1 MPRRSSRRRS
11 RRLRALLVLLA
22 GCVGLAAGAALYATD
37 ALRRLELLTVD
48 MRFDARGAQ
57 PPPEDIVVVG
67 IDARTFSD
75 YPFVTYP
82 LPRRLHARVIDRL
95 VDAGARVIAYD
106 IQFTERSSS
115 ERDDIRLVDA
125 VAGAK
130 NRIVLATTETDG
142 RGPHEGARRRRPAAR
157 DRRPGRQRGHARGC
171 QRGHPA
177 DAVRGRRPARV
188 RGRRG
193 RARDQAPRPGVRGR
207 RGLDRLPRA
216 ARDAHAV
223 LVLARRARQGA
234 GLGVPRQ
241 DRGRGSGGAVAAGR
255 RGDLDLRRG
264 ADERARDP
272 GRGDLDD
279 PARAPAPGHAALGRL
294 AADARP
300 RLDPGAGRPVAGAAA
315 RLPALDRRRGVVR
328 GRPRGQRSARAGS
341 CRWSLRSPR
350 WR

>member
-22 GCVGLAAGAALYATD
+22 GCIGLAAGAALYATD

-75 YPFVTYP
+75 YRFVPYP

-106 IQFTERSSS
+106 IQFTEPSSS

-142 RGPHEGARRRRPAAR
+142 EGRTRVLGGDDLLLEIGARAGNAVM
-157 DRRPGRQRGHARGC
+157 
-171 QRGHPA
+171 PA
-177 DAVRGRRPARV
+177 DANGVIRRMPYEVDGLLGFGVVGAELATR
-188 RGRRG
+188 
-193 RARDQAPRPGVRGR
+193 APRSGVRGR
-207 RGLDRLPRA
+207 RRMDRLPRA

-241 DRGRGSGGAVAAGR
+241 DRGRGGGGAVAAGR
-255 RGDLDLRRG
+255 RGDLDLRR
-264 ADERARDP
+264 
-272 GRGDLDD
+272 
-279 PARAPAPGHAALGRL
+279 
-294 AADARP
+294 
-300 RLDPGAGRPVAGAAA
+300 
-315 RLPALDRRRGVVR
+315 
-328 GRPRGQRSARAGS
+328 RS
-341 CRWSLRSPR
+341 
-350 WR
+350 

>member
-75 YPFVTYP
+75 YRFVPYP

-106 IQFTERSSS
+106 IQFTEPSSS

-130 NRIVLATTETDG
+130 NRIVLATTETDSEG
-142 RGPHEGARRRRPAAR
+142 RTRVLGGDDLLLEIGARAGNAVM
-157 DRRPGRQRGHARGC
+157 
-171 QRGHPA
+171 PA
-177 DAVRGRRPARV
+177 DANGVIRRMPYEVDGLLGFGVVGAEL
-188 RGRRG
+188 
-193 RARDQAPRPGVRGR
+193 ATQAPRPGVRGR
-207 RGLDRLPRA
+207 RRMDRLPRA

-241 DRGRGSGGAVAAGR
+241 DRGRGGDGAVAPGR
-255 RGDLDLRRG
+255 RRDLDLRRR

-279 PARAPAPGHAALGRL
+279 PARAPAPGHA
-294 AADARP
+294 
-300 RLDPGAGRPVAGAAA
+300 
-315 RLPALDRRRGVVR
+315 
-328 GRPRGQRSARAGS
+328 RAGS
-341 CRWSLRSPR
+341 AGC
-350 WR
+350 